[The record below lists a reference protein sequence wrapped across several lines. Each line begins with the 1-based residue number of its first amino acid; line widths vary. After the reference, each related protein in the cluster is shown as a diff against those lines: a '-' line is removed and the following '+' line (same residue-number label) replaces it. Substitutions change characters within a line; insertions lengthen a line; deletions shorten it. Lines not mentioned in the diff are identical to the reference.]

1 MSMKPRN
8 LAPTCSKILLHCK
21 NPWLPPFEPS
31 CAGPSLTATAGTT
44 NILLLL
50 PEQGGSKQLLSQGR
64 EEKQQEGRPTRP
76 LFQVPAKLLCCNL
89 CQVSFRK
96 IKFADFKVFAPY
108 PPSPQPLALQQ
119 ALAACNAGALSP
131 KIHFPTAAGRALPH
145 CPSAKLKRAAPR
157 AAETATRGAWE
168 VLKDLSGLCFDRP
181 MQQKLG
187 SLTTSR
193 DLLAKAQPQ
202 AGTELRMPRSN
213 GNPNASL
220 SPLFT
225 ATVTLLDSDLASCT
239 KWSDEWRTIS
249 LGLSYS
255 L

>member
-21 NPWLPPFEPS
+21 NPWLPPFETS
-31 CAGPSLTATAGTT
+31 CAVPSLTATAGTT

-64 EEKQQEGRPTRP
+64 EEKQQEGWPTRP
-76 LFQVPAKLLCCNL
+76 LFQVPATLLCCNL

-96 IKFADFKVFAPY
+96 IKFADFKVFAPC
-108 PPSPQPLALQQ
+108 PHSPASFPSADSGCML
-119 ALAACNAGALSP
+119 CRALSP

-157 AAETATRGAWE
+157 AAETATQGAWE
-168 VLKDLSGLCFDRP
+168 VFKDLSGLCFDRP

-193 DLLAKAQPQ
+193 DPPPLGQSPATGWHWAADAQKQWQPKRFPQ
-202 AGTELRMPRSN
+202 P
-213 GNPNASL
+213 
-220 SPLFT
+220 PLHCHRYFT
-225 ATVTLLDSDLASCT
+225 
-239 KWSDEWRTIS
+239 W
-249 LGLSYS
+249 LGLGQLYKMVRWVMNGFS
-255 L
+255 